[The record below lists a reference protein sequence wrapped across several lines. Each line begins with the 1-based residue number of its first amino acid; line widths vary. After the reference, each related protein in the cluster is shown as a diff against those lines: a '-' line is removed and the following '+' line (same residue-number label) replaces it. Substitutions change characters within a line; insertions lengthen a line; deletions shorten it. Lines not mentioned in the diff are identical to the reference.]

1 MNESS
6 LITQPSYFLKN
17 LLLFGRLLRL
27 MGLDVGASEMID
39 LTHALALI
47 DVGNKQ
53 DVYQTTRAILVRRH
67 EDYPLFDQ
75 AWRAFWRQPTD
86 PTMQRLEM
94 IADPR
99 LLPKPL
105 RLPQSRFGAGEEGE
119 PRDEEAV
126 EVHALQ
132 SYSANEVLRRK
143 DFSSFTW
150 EEVQQAKQLM
160 QRMQWRVGER
170 RTRRRRPIDTG
181 EYLDLRRIV
190 RGNLRHGGELLAL
203 AWKRRKTKP
212 RPLVILCDISGSMEQ
227 YTRMLLHF
235 VHTISSGFDFD
246 KVEVF
251 LFSTRLTRI
260 TRQLTFKDVDD
271 ALDAVERQVED
282 WGGGTRIGVAIHQ
295 FNFRWARRVL
305 GRGAVVMMISDGWDR
320 GEPEQLAKE
329 MERLQKSCYR
339 LIWLNPLI
347 GSEGYQPLTQ
357 GLQAAL
363 PYVDDF
369 LSVRNLNSLE
379 QLGRTLSEISHERPA
394 RRQRVV
400 GRQTADPSTG
410 SGQARRQTEDLPQQR
425 ASARAELLKRMQG
438 RFE

>member
-1 MNESS
+1 MSEKNESA
-6 LITQPSYFLKN
+6 PSYFLKN
-17 LLLFGRLLRL
+17 LLLFGRLLRV

-39 LTHALALI
+39 LTHALAWI
-47 DVGNKQ
+47 DIGKKQ
-53 DVYQTTRAILVRRH
+53 DVYQSARAILVRRH

-75 AWRAFWRQPTD
+75 AWRAFWRKPTD
-86 PTMQRLEM
+86 PTQQRLEM

-99 LLPKPL
+99 LMPKPL
-105 RLPQSRFGAGEEGE
+105 RVPRSSMAEADDGSKREEE
-119 PRDEEAV
+119 TV

-132 SYSANEVLRRK
+132 SYSQAEILRRK
-143 DFSSFTW
+143 DFASFTW
-150 EEVQQAKQLM
+150 EEVQQAKRLM
-160 QRMQWRVGER
+160 QQMRWRVGER
-170 RTRRRRPIDTG
+170 RTRRRRPVNAG
-181 EYLDLRRIV
+181 EFLDLRRIV
-190 RGNLRHGGELLAL
+190 RGNLRHGGELLSL
-203 AWKRRKTKP
+203 EWKRRKSKP
-212 RPLVILCDISGSMEQ
+212 RPLVILCDISGSMEH

-246 KVEVF
+246 RVEVF

-260 TRQLTFKDVDD
+260 TRPLAFKDVDD
-271 ALDAVERQVED
+271 ALDAVEQQVED
-282 WGGGTRIGVAIHQ
+282 WGGGTRIGEALHQ

-305 GRGAVVMMISDGWDR
+305 GRGAVVMVISDGWDR
-320 GEPEQLAKE
+320 GQPEQLAKE

-339 LIWLNPLI
+339 LIWLNPLV

-379 QLGRTLSEISHERPA
+379 QLGRKLSEMSDERPA
-394 RRQRVV
+394 RRQRVLHAAEDGERKTDDAPV
-400 GRQTADPSTG
+400 PS
-410 SGQARRQTEDLPQQR
+410 
-425 ASARAELLKRMQG
+425 ASARAELLRRMQG